1 MTKTYYMFFIKKP
14 YYDKLE
20 TSRLP
25 FGDEQLKY
33 IYGYT
38 DNKKLYKSFKKSRD
52 MNKFKIIIESVN
64 SEFINFL
71 AREYQ
76 HAIIRD
82 REIISSNNHVDAQ
95 IVHIAMTDEEY
106 LDITM
111 HRDCLENYL
120 SSYLDFNPFIFQK
133 NITAS
138 LLKLGY
144 AHYSMFI
151 KYDEVS
157 DSWFKEKFYDKVIS
171 ENPIE
176 YDLLKIFLDRFGILF
191 TK

>member
-20 TSRLP
+20 FSRLP
-25 FGDEQLKY
+25 FVDETLKY
-33 IYGYT
+33 LYAYT
-38 DNKKLYKSFKKSRD
+38 DDKKLYKSFKKSRD
-52 MNKFKIIIESVN
+52 MNKFKIIIESVE
-64 SEFINFL
+64 SDFINFL
-71 AREYQ
+71 AKEYQ
-76 HAIIRD
+76 HAIIRN
-82 REIISSNNHVDAQ
+82 RKVPSSCDHVNMQ
-95 IVHIAMTDEEY
+95 TVCIAMTDEEY
-106 LDITM
+106 MDITIHKDYM
-111 HRDCLENYL
+111 ENYL
-120 SSYLDFNPFIFQK
+120 SSYLDFNPFIFQRD
-133 NITAS
+133 ITIT

-144 AHYSMFI
+144 AHYSMFV

-157 DSWFKEKFYDKVIS
+157 ESWFKEKFYEKVVD